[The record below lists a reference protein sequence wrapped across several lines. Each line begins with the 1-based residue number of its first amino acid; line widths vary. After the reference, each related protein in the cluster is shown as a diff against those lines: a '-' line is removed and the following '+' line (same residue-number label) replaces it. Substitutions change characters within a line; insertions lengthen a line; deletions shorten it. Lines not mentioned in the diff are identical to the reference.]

1 MEEYYITED
10 LYFKNKCFYKYDNN
24 KDKEII
30 INKKNWYKYLKEYGW
45 EKIEEEWKNKL
56 ENNYV
61 CLLECGS
68 DGDCLFH
75 VLSEAL
81 NFELI
86 FNYKIPKNDICS
98 LRELCAN
105 EINEGNFDIILES
118 YRAENEFGE
127 FFGEWDPNN
136 INSID
141 ELKLE
146 IIKLGNNF
154 WGDHILMQLL
164 STKLEI
170 NFVIL
175 SDNLNINI
183 INNELKYQKT
193 IFIYYFDNLHF
204 QLIGY
209 FNGRYIETVFD
220 NNNLPICFSRL
231 IC

>member
-10 LYFKNKCFYKYDNN
+10 LYFKNKCLYKYDNN

-30 INKKNWYKYLKEYGW
+30 INKKNWFKYLKEYGW

-81 NFELI
+81 NFDLI
-86 FNYKIPKNDICS
+86 FNYKMPINDICS

-105 EINEGNFDIILES
+105 EINEDNFDIVLES
-118 YRAENEFGE
+118 YRAENECGE
-127 FFGEWDPNN
+127 FFGEWDPDN
-136 INSID
+136 INSIE

-146 IIKLGNNF
+146 IIKQGNNF

-170 NFVIL
+170 NIVIL
-175 SDNLNINI
+175 SDNLNVNI
-183 INNELKYQKT
+183 INNELKYPKT
-193 IFIYYFDNLHF
+193 IFIYYFENLHF

-209 FNGRYIETVFD
+209 FNGRYIETLFN
-220 NNNLPICFSRL
+220 NNNLPICFERL
-231 IC
+231 IK